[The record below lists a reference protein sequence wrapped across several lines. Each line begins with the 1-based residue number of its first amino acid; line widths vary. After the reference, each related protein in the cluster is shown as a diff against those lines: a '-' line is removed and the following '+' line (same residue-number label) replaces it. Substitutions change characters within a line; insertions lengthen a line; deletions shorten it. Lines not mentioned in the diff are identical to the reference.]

1 MAVEDP
7 FDPERT
13 SQLGFLC
20 VKSMLLTGFDAPV
33 EQVMYL
39 DRTMQGP
46 ELLQAIARV
55 NRTSAGKT
63 HGLVVDYFGL
73 ADKLAEA
80 LAVYVGGE
88 VAGRLDPREPTS
100 YRSSKGATAASSS
113 TSVTSGSPILRDQVE
128 DALQAL
134 EDPRVRARFRV
145 LLDQFLSSLD
155 TVLPRA
161 AALPYLND
169 AKLLAAIGQHARNR
183 LARPAAV
190 AVRSRAQDRRTDR
203 QTPECPGCLEQD
215 RARLDSRRGIQP
227 TTSSRRPSARAAASE
242 MEHALRYH
250 ITVNEASDPV
260 HYRSLADR
268 LEGILE
274 RFAGHWD
281 ELAAELRVLIAE
293 VRED

>member
-1 MAVEDP
+1 
-7 FDPERT
+7 
-13 SQLGFLC
+13 
-20 VKSMLLTGFDAPV
+20 MLLTGFDAPV

-88 VAGRLDPREPTS
+88 VAGALTPVADQLPVLEGRHRRIIEYLGDR
-100 YRSSKGATAASSS
+100 G
-113 TSVTSGSPILRDQVE
+113 VTDLRVQVE

-134 EDPRVRARFRV
+134 EEPRVRARFRV

-161 AALPYLND
+161 AALPYIND
-169 AKLLAAIGQHARNR
+169 AKLLAAIAQHARNR
-183 LARPAAV
+183 LRDPQLSLFGAGRKIAELID
-190 AVRSRAQDRRTDR
+190 RHLRAQGVSSKIEPISILDAEFNRHVE
-203 QTPECPGCLEQD
+203 QTP
-215 RARLDSRRGIQP
+215 S
-227 TTSSRRPSARAAASE
+227 TRAAASE

-260 HYRSLADR
+260 HYQSLADR
-268 LEGILE
+268 LEGILSAS
-274 RFAGHWD
+274 RGTGTSS
-281 ELAAELRVLIAE
+281 LQSCGC
-293 VRED
+293 